1 MNGEKTKLPKEKKV
15 GLSSEIDDLKAVNDA
30 INKSLAVIEFNM
42 DGTIINANDNFLAV
56 MGYRLDEIIGKHHS
70 LFVSKDFAESAEY
83 KEFWQN
89 LNDGKFE
96 SKEYKRFGKNGKEV
110 WIQASY
116 NPIVGKNSMPYKVI
130 KYASDVTA
138 QKTKF
143 ADYDGQIKAIY
154 KSQAVIEF
162 NMDGIII
169 SANEN
174 FLNTVGYE
182 LDEIKGKHHRLFVEP
197 DFAKSEEYAQ
207 FWKDLNDGK
216 YESKEYKR
224 IGKNGKEIW
233 ITASY
238 NPIFDLNGKPF
249 KVVKYATDITNQI
262 GIINSIR
269 ENSQALASSS
279 EELTAVGQQMSAN
292 AEETSAQANVVSAAA
307 EQVSQSLQTVATSSD
322 ELNSSIKEIAKN
334 TSESTRIA
342 MQAVKVTENTN
353 LTISKLGDSS
363 AEIGNV
369 IKVITS
375 IAQQTN
381 LLALNAT
388 IEAARAGEAGKGF
401 SVVANEVKEL
411 AKETA
416 RATEDISRKIEA
428 IQTDTKSATQ
438 AISEINTIINQ
449 ISEIQHTI
457 ASAVEEQSAT
467 TSEIVRNVSEA
478 AKGGS
483 EIAQNIT
490 GVAQAAQS
498 TSSGA
503 ADSQQA
509 ASELSRMAVQLEKLV
524 SQFNYQ

>member
-1 MNGEKTKLPKEKKV
+1 MSVEKTKLSKDKK
-15 GLSSEIDDLKAVNDA
+15 SSLTDELFELKAINDA
-30 INKSLAVIEFNM
+30 LNQSLAVIEFNM
-42 DGTIINANDNFLAV
+42 DGTIINANDNFLKA

-70 LFVSKDFAESAEY
+70 MFVDKSYADSDDY
-83 KEFWQN
+83 RVFWKN
-89 LNDGKFE
+89 LNEGKFD
-96 SKEYKRFGKNGKEV
+96 SREYKRVAKGGREI

-116 NPIVGKNSMPYKVI
+116 NPIADQDNVLYKVV
-130 KYASDVTA
+130 KYATDITD
-138 QKTKF
+138 QKNKF
-143 ADYDGQIKAIY
+143 NDFDGQIKAIK

-162 NMDGIII
+162 NMDGTIID
-169 SANEN
+169 ANDN
-174 FLNTVGYE
+174 FLKTLGYTLE
-182 LDEIKGKHHRLFVEP
+182 EVKGKHHRIFVDP
-197 DFAKSEEYAQ
+197 DYAKTEEYVK
-207 FWKDLNDGK
+207 FWQDLNDGK
-216 YESKEYKR
+216 YQCKEFKR
-224 IGKNGKEIW
+224 IGRSGRQVW
-233 ITASY
+233 INASY
-238 NPIFDLNGKPF
+238 NPILDLNGKPY

-262 GIINSIR
+262 LIINAIR

-307 EQVSQSLQTVATSSD
+307 EEVSQSLQTVATSSD

-342 MQAVKVTENTN
+342 IQAVKVTENTN
-353 LTISKLGDSS
+353 TTISKLGESS

-416 RATEDISRKIEA
+416 RATEDIGRKIEA

-438 AISEINTIINQ
+438 AIGEINSIINQ

-457 ASAVEEQSAT
+457 ASAVEEQSAV

-490 GVAQAAQS
+490 GVAQAANS

-509 ASELSRMAVQLEKLV
+509 AGELSRMAVELEKLV